1 MEPCF
6 AKIKRLLLFPYCHGR
21 GEMCREDERGGGKG
35 GEGLSPHRQRGDQ
48 ATQDQADLVMAAP
61 IM

>member
-1 MEPCF
+1 MGPFF
-6 AKIKRLLLFPYCHGR
+6 AKIKRSLLFPYCHGR
-21 GEMCREDERGGGKG
+21 GEMCRENERGRWKG

-48 ATQDQADLVMAAP
+48 ATQDKADLVMAAP